1 MNGTTCSTCG
11 RTLPANAHGQIDT
24 VTGLMLAGWWRRVGA
39 TFSDNL
45 ILLLPS
51 VLVYSLF
58 AQLDGYVVGA
68 LVALFATGV
77 YTVRFLSGVRGQTL
91 GNRVAASRVRDAQ
104 TGQQLTFM
112 QAFKRWGFIAIY
124 TLVLF
129 GPEPVAQ
136 VVFYVL
142 FLADGLYPL
151 YDARNQTL
159 HDKFAG
165 TIVVIA

>member
-11 RTLPANAHGQIDT
+11 RALPPNARGQVDA
-24 VTGLMLAGWWRRVGA
+24 VTGLMLAGWWRRLGA

-68 LVALFATGV
+68 CVALFFTGL
-77 YTVRFLSGVRGQTL
+77 YSVRFLSGVRGQTL
-91 GNRVAASRVRDAQ
+91 GNRIAASRVRDAA
-104 TGQQLTFM
+104 TGRQLTFT
-112 QAFKRWGFIAIY
+112 QALKRWGLIALY

-129 GPEPVAQ
+129 GPQPAAQ
-136 VVFYVL
+136 ILFYL
-142 FLADGLYPL
+142 AFLADGLYPL
-151 YDARNQTL
+151 VDARNQTL